1 MHVVTVYSAFV
12 NCFKNKL
19 HYFMRTIPDISS
31 LLLPIENTIRNR
43 FIPAITS
50 GCICSEEEQILLS
63 LLTRYRG
70 WTIPIF
76 DKQAEGEYKNLLRIT
91 TELTSLIIVQQ
102 MVYTVDELA
111 IKKIKYKTKI
121 TKRIRTKMSWR
132 IFKITCLKNQNVFYN

>member
-12 NCFKNKL
+12 SCFMNKL
-19 HYFMRTIPDISS
+19 HYFMRTIPNISS

-50 GCICSEEEQILLS
+50 GCICSEEERILLS

-70 WTIPIF
+70 WAIPIF
-76 DKQAEGEYKNLLRIT
+76 DKQAEGEYKNLLTIT
-91 TELTSLIIVQQ
+91 TELTRLITVQQ
-102 MVYTVDELA
+102 MVYMVDELA
-111 IKKIKYKTKI
+111 IKKIKYETKI